1 MREAVEALNSILY
14 YVYQGA
20 YVLQFN
26 GKRNK
31 GANFPAD
38 T

>member
-1 MREAVEALNSILY
+1 MSEAVEALNSILY
-14 YVYQGA
+14 YVYQEA
-20 YVLQFN
+20 YVLEFN

-31 GANFPAD
+31 GVNFPAD